1 MPSSPEL
8 APFRAKFDKIMS
20 EFEDDYVVRDDE
32 MVAAFRNIYD
42 DDDDDDSD
50 EAAPPAAASGSL
62 QNGITFGKSFS
73 NKFFFIMKPPETL
86 TSVRRK

>member
-42 DDDDDDSD
+42 DDDDDDDDDDGGSAPS
-50 EAAPPAAASGSL
+50 AATAGSL
-62 QNGITFGKSFS
+62 QNGITFGESFS
-73 NKFFFIMKPPETL
+73 NKIFYHEAH
-86 TSVRRK
+86 R